1 MNRDQLARQ
10 LEIDEGKKP
19 RMYLD
24 TAGKWTIG
32 IGFNLSDC
40 AIPEH
45 IIQALLDY
53 KIEEAERE
61 LDRALPWWRT
71 LNDARQNALLN
82 IVFNIGMPRLLGFS
96 KSLELLKAG
105 RWDAAASEFLN
116 SKWAKQVGSRAK
128 RVTDLI
134 RKGEFPH
141 A

>member
-1 MNRDQLARQ
+1 MDRARLAAQ
-10 LEIDEGKKP
+10 LEVDEGKRS

-24 TAGKWTIG
+24 TEGKWTIG

-45 IIQALLDY
+45 LIQALLDW
-53 KIEEAERE
+53 KIKEAERE

-82 IVFNIGMPRLLGFS
+82 LVFNIGMPRVLGFT
-96 KSLELLKAG
+96 KSLELLRAG
-105 RWDAAASEFLN
+105 RWDAAAAEFLN
-116 SKWAKQVGSRAK
+116 SKWAKQVGARAR

-134 RKGEFPH
+134 RKGEFP
-141 A
+141 